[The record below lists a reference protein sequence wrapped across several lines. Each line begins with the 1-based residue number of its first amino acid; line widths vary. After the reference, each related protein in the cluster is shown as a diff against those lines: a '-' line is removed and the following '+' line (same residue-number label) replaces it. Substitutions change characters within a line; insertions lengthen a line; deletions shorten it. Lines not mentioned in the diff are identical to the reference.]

1 MASLESKTTRDHD
14 VIRRW
19 VEERGG
25 RPASVRNTASEGR
38 AGLLRIDFPDDE
50 PDPALEPV
58 SWDEFFAKFDEKN
71 LTFLYVDRTADGEMS
86 YMNKFIYEGGREGRR
101 SRERAQK
108 GREGRGKSEQK
119 GMKRRRGH
127 GDKGR

>member
-38 AGLLRIDFPDDE
+38 AGLLRIDFPTTS
-50 PDPALEPV
+50 PTRHSSP
-58 SWDEFFAKFDEKN
+58 
-71 LTFLYVDRTADGEMS
+71 
-86 YMNKFIYEGGREGRR
+86 
-101 SRERAQK
+101 
-108 GREGRGKSEQK
+108 
-119 GMKRRRGH
+119 
-127 GDKGR
+127 